1 MFDRFVQRVVDFCIR
16 NRVAVILVTAA
27 ITGLMAWAVL
37 GLQIDSD
44 VTNLLPRNLKVME
57 LTEKYGR
64 SKDSGELLLA
74 VEADDPFGL
83 DKLAALEQAVRRIQS
98 RPEVTGAIHPFNM
111 ITFENEGGR
120 LRMAP
125 AGPGGWA
132 PRTPAELALFRRR
145 LAENPLA
152 RNLLVSRDGRQL
164 CAVFPVKLAEQYEGL
179 IAAVQEAVR
188 PLKAYYQVYLTGAPI
203 IMQTTRDALLSDVPK
218 FLALSF
224 LVILMVLF
232 LSFRSWRSILLP
244 LIVVSLGT
252 LWTMGTMVL
261 AGFKLTVVSIMAP
274 PLVLT
279 LGSSYSIHVLNQYY
293 RQAQHAGSKQWIAR
307 AVSLVNATVFL
318 AALTTIIG
326 FGSLGTATLRQ
337 IREFGIATSAGIFYC
352 MLLAELFLPAMLSF
366 GRNPSRVEQ
375 ERVLSGAI
383 ARAMRRLA
391 AWVIRWR
398 YAVLAVV
405 VLIAAGFGLALRHV
419 QYQTNYLAY
428 YRKSEKIIRDSRAVV
443 RSFGGYTNIFLT
455 LEAPGGRKNYFL
467 DPEVL
472 ARVARFEEAVA
483 VDPDVSY
490 VFSFTTLLRMM
501 NRALTGQNSVP
512 NRRAPILLASRYVRA
527 IAASPYGSS
536 LEVLPANQDF
546 SRLNFA
552 IRVFDSQTGSV
563 ILEPRMRQ
571 LLKRLDRLAAENLAG
586 LPRPQL
592 WGRSMVLLYISET
605 LARDQVWSAAA
616 SILLIFLVTALGFRS
631 ARLGA
636 ITLIPLL
643 VGIMLNFVFMILLR
657 IPFDVVTVMF
667 SSVAMGVGIDDSIH
681 LILWYRRQLKE
692 CPDPADRPRALAGTL
707 VIAGRPIVL
716 TSLTIVAGLA
726 VLMFSRFMPI
736 LYFGMLVS
744 LALSATTL
752 GALVILP
759 AVLSLEFGKKAGMRK
774 STSPT
779 AGPPAPARSRSR

>member
-1 MFDRFVQRVVDFCIR
+1 MFDQFVQRVVGFCIR
-16 NRVAVILVTAA
+16 NRIAVILATAA
-27 ITGLMAWAVL
+27 VTGLMVWAVL

-44 VTNLLPRNLKVME
+44 VVNLLPRNLKIMQ

-64 SKDSGELLLA
+64 SKDSGELLVA
-74 VEADDPFGL
+74 MEADDPFSL
-83 DKLAALEQAVRRIQS
+83 DGLAALEQAIRDIQR

-111 ITFENEGGR
+111 IVFENEGGR
-120 LRMAP
+120 LRIAP

-132 PRTPAELALFRRR
+132 PRTPGELERFRRR
-145 LAENPLA
+145 LGDNPLA
-152 RNLLVSRDGRQL
+152 RNLLISRDGRQL
-164 CAVFPVKLAEQYEGL
+164 CAVFPVKLAERYDGL

-188 PLKAYYQVYLTGAPI
+188 PLKPYYRVYLTGFPI

-224 LVILMVLF
+224 LVILVVLF

-252 LWTMGTMVL
+252 LWTVGTMVL
-261 AGFKLTVVSIMAP
+261 AGFKLTVVSIMSP

-293 RQAQHAGSKQWIAR
+293 RQAQHGEGKQWIVG
-307 AVSLVNATVFL
+307 AVRLVNATVFL

-337 IREFGIATSAGIFYC
+337 IREFGFATSVGIFYC

-366 GRNPSRVEQ
+366 GRSPTPAER

-383 ARAMRRLA
+383 ARAMKRLA

-398 YAVLAVV
+398 YPILAVI
-405 VLIAAGFGLALRHV
+405 VLIAAAFGLALGHV

-428 YRKSEKIIRDSRAVV
+428 YRKSEKIILDSRAVV
-443 RSFGGYTNIFLT
+443 QGFGGYTNIFLT
-455 LEAPGGRKNYFL
+455 LEAPGDRKNYFL

-472 ARVARFEEAVA
+472 ARVDRFEQAVA
-483 VDPDVSY
+483 ADPDVSY
-490 VFSFTTLLRMM
+490 VFSFTTLLRLL
-501 NRALTGQNSVP
+501 NRALTGQNAIP
-512 NRRAPILLASRYVRA
+512 EKRAPILLASRYVRA

-536 LEVLPANQDF
+536 LEIMPANPDF
-546 SRLNFA
+546 SRLSLA
-552 IRVFDSQTGSV
+552 IRVFDSQTRSV
-563 ILEPRMRQ
+563 ILEPRMKQ
-571 LLKRLDRLAAENLAG
+571 LLKRLDRLMAENLTG
-586 LPRPQL
+586 MPKPQP
-592 WGRSMVLLYISET
+592 WGRSMVLLSISET
-605 LARDQVWSAAA
+605 LARDQLWSAAS

-643 VGIMLNFVFMILLR
+643 VGIMLNFVFMILLG

-681 LILWYRRQLKE
+681 LIIWYRRQLKE
-692 CPDPADRPRALAGTL
+692 LPEPADRPKALAGTL
-707 VIAGRPIVL
+707 VIAGRPILL
-716 TSLTIVAGLA
+716 TSLTMVAGLA

-736 LYFGMLVS
+736 LYFGMLVG
-744 LALSATTL
+744 LALFTTTL
-752 GALVILP
+752 GALIILP
-759 AVLSLEFGKKAGMRK
+759 AVLSLEIGRK
-774 STSPT
+774 TGSR
-779 AGPPAPARSRSR
+779 GARLQRSFRGSRSSRRP